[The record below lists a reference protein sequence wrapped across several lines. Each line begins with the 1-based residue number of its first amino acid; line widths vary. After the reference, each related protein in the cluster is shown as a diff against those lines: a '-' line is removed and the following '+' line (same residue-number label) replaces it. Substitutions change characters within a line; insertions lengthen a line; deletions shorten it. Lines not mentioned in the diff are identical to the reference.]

1 MRTQAG
7 FTFTE
12 LLTVVT
18 VMAMLAAVAVPR
30 HAMLNSD
37 SRSQSVRSLAANVK
51 GSASLSH
58 KVWQATGKPIRMTLD
73 GSTVEM
79 RHGYPTDTSIA
90 EIVVMSGEFEFADGY
105 WKHTESAADQ
115 GCAVL
120 YIPPPNPDT
129 EATVISYTDGC

>member
-1 MRTQAG
+1 MRSQAG

-18 VMAMLAAVAVPR
+18 AMAMLAAVAVPR

-37 SRSQSVRSLAANVK
+37 SRSEAVRSLAANVK
-51 GSASLSH
+51 SSASLSH
-58 KVWQATGKPIRMTLD
+58 KVWKASGQPLRLTLD
-73 GSTVEM
+73 GRTVDM

-90 EIVVMSGEFEFADGY
+90 EIVVMSAEFEFADGY
-105 WKHTESAADQ
+105 WKHTQSAASQ

-120 YIPPPNPDT
+120 YIPPPNPDID
-129 EATVISYTDGC
+129 ATVISYTDGC

>member
-1 MRTQAG
+1 MKSQAG

-30 HAMLNSD
+30 YATLNSD

-51 GSASLSH
+51 SSASLSH
-58 KVWQATGKPIRMTLD
+58 KVWKATGQPMRLRLD
-73 GSTVEM
+73 GRTVDM
-79 RHGYPTDTSIA
+79 RYGYPTDTSIA
-90 EIVVMSGEFEFADGY
+90 EVVVMSSEFEFAEGY
-105 WKHTESAADQ
+105 FRHTQSEAGK

-120 YIPPPNPDT
+120 YIPPPNPDAD
-129 EATVISYTDGC
+129 ATVISYMDGC

>member
-1 MRTQAG
+1 MRSQAG

-18 VMAMLAAVAVPR
+18 VMTMLATVAVPR
-30 HAMLNSD
+30 YATLNSD

-51 GSASLSH
+51 SSAGLSH
-58 KVWQATGKPIRMTLD
+58 KLWKATGQPIRMTLD
-73 GSTVEM
+73 GRTVDM
-79 RHGYPTDTSIA
+79 RYGYPTDTSIA
-90 EIVVMSGEFEFADGY
+90 EVVVKNGEFEFADGY
-105 WKHTESAADQ
+105 WRHTQAAA

>member
-1 MRTQAG
+1 MRAQAG

-30 HAMLNSD
+30 YALLNSD

-51 GSASLSH
+51 SSASH
-58 KVWQATGKPIRMTLD
+58 KVWKATGKPIRLTLD
-73 GSTVEM
+73 GRTVDM
-79 RHGYPTDTSIA
+79 RYGYPTDASIA
-90 EIVVMSGEFEFADGY
+90 ELVVMSGEFEFADGY
-105 WKHTESAADQ
+105 WKHTQSAAGQ
-115 GCAVL
+115 GCSVL

-129 EATVISYTDGC
+129 DATIVTYTHGC

>member
-1 MRTQAG
+1 MKSQAG

-30 HAMLNSD
+30 YATLNSD

-51 GSASLSH
+51 SSASLSH
-58 KVWQATGKPIRMTLD
+58 KVWKATGQPMRLRLD
-73 GSTVEM
+73 GRTVDM
-79 RHGYPTDTSIA
+79 RYGYPTDTSIA
-90 EIVVMSGEFEFADGY
+90 EVVVMSSEFEFADGY
-105 WKHTESAADQ
+105 FRHTESEAGK

-120 YIPPPNPDT
+120 YIPPPNPDAD
-129 EATVISYTDGC
+129 ATVISYMDGC

>member
-1 MRTQAG
+1 MRSQAG

-37 SRSQSVRSLAANVK
+37 SRSESVRSLAANAK
-51 GSASLSH
+51 SSASLSH
-58 KVWQATGKPIRMTLD
+58 KVWKATGQPLRLTLD
-73 GSTVEM
+73 GRTVDM
-79 RHGYPTDTSIA
+79 HHGYPTDGSIA
-90 EIVVMSGEFEFADGY
+90 KIVVMSSEFEFADGY
-105 WKHTESAADQ
+105 WKHTQSAADQ

-120 YIPPPNPDT
+120 YIPPPNPAT

>member
-1 MRTQAG
+1 MRSQAG

-37 SRSQSVRSLAANVK
+37 SRSESVRSLAANVK
-51 GSASLSH
+51 SSASLSH
-58 KVWQATGKPIRMTLD
+58 KVWKATGQPLRLTLD
-73 GSTVEM
+73 GRTVDM
-79 RHGYPTDTSIA
+79 HHGYPTDGSIA
-90 EIVVMSGEFEFADGY
+90 EIVVMSSEFEFADGY
-105 WKHTESAADQ
+105 WKHTQSAADQ

-120 YIPPPNPDT
+120 YIPPPNPAT

>member
-1 MRTQAG
+1 MRSQAG

-18 VMAMLAAVAVPR
+18 VMTMLAAVAVPR
-30 HAMLNSD
+30 YAILNSD

-51 GSASLSH
+51 SSAALSH
-58 KVWQATGKPIRMTLD
+58 KVWKATGQPLRMTLD
-73 GSTVEM
+73 GRTVDM
-79 RHGYPTDTSIA
+79 RYGYPTDRSIA
-90 EIVVMSGEFEFADGY
+90 EVIMQNGEFEFADGY
-105 WKHTESAADQ
+105 WKHTGATT

-120 YIPPPNPDT
+120 YIPPPNPNA

>member
-1 MRTQAG
+1 MRAQAG

-30 HAMLNSD
+30 YALLNSD

-51 GSASLSH
+51 SSASLSH
-58 KVWQATGKPIRMTLD
+58 KVWNATGKPIRLTLD
-73 GSTVEM
+73 GRTVDM
-79 RHGYPTDTSIA
+79 RYGYPTDASIA

-105 WKHTESAADQ
+105 WKHTQSAAGQ
-115 GCAVL
+115 GCSVL
-120 YIPPPNPDT
+120 YIPPSNPDT
-129 EATVISYTDGC
+129 DATIVTYTHGC

>member
-1 MRTQAG
+1 MRSQAG

-18 VMAMLAAVAVPR
+18 AMAMLAAVAVPR

-37 SRSQSVRSLAANVK
+37 SRSEAVRSLAANVK
-51 GSASLSH
+51 SSASLSH
-58 KVWQATGKPIRMTLD
+58 KVWKASGQPLRLTLD
-73 GSTVEM
+73 GRTVDM

-90 EIVVMSGEFEFADGY
+90 EIVVMSAEFEFADGY
-105 WKHTESAADQ
+105 WKHTQSAAGQ

-120 YIPPPNPDT
+120 YIPPPNPDID
-129 EATVISYTDGC
+129 ATVISYTDGC

>member
-1 MRTQAG
+1 MRSQAG

-12 LLTVVT
+12 VLTVVT

-37 SRSQSVRSLAANVK
+37 SRSESVRSLAANVK
-51 GSASLSH
+51 SSASLSH
-58 KVWQATGKPIRMTLD
+58 KVWKATGQPLRLTLD
-73 GSTVEM
+73 GRTVDM
-79 RHGYPTDTSIA
+79 HHGYPTDGSIA
-90 EIVVMSGEFEFADGY
+90 KIVVMSSEFEFADGY
-105 WKHTESAADQ
+105 WKHTQSAADQ

-120 YIPPPNPDT
+120 YIPPPNPAT